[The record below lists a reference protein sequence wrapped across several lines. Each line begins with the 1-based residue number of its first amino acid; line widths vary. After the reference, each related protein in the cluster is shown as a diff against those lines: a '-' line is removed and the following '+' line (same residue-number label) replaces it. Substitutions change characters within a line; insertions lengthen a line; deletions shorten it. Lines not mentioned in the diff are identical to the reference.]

1 MNKTL
6 LNSYDSFVSFVD
18 THTGKIPGHGNVVSD
33 ILASPKKY
41 PCVVVWGIRCDENGP
56 DELDGEFV
64 YLDDFK
70 TE

>member
-18 THTGKIPGHGNVVSD
+18 AHTGYISGHGNVESNFWFE
-33 ILASPKKY
+33 PEKY
-41 PCVVVWGIRCDENGP
+41 PCVVVWEIVYDGDGP

-64 YLDDFK
+64 YLDDF
-70 TE
+70 EN

>member
-6 LNSYDSFVSFVD
+6 LNSYDEFVSFVD
-18 THTGKIPGHGNVVSD
+18 AHTGNIPGHGNVVSD
-33 ILASPKKY
+33 FWTSPEKY
-41 PCVVVWGIRCDENGP
+41 PCVAVWGIRYDGNGP

-64 YLDDFK
+64 YLNDFE